1 MVYDAEEYRKKRPLV
16 LAGELRA
23 SVNDLWIMLY
33 DLIGTS
39 FIDLKEEKN
48 QKTLED
54 AVTLFQMLL
63 SAADTDDDEE
73 MDIIFEALEN
83 MLHREAPVKRVLE
96 MLHEADISFTEL
108 RYHNRELTDIRDY
121 LLKNCFSL
129 ELAETMVYLGVDL
142 NEPLIK
148 GRTPAFILAYERNFE
163 GAGGWNSYQN
173 ELDEAYA
180 KLVETVFSVESMET
194 LDAEGS
200 SAAHWAVRQYK
211 YRMLSA
217 MLKKGV
223 NVNLTQDQPSVAG
236 TTLLHIACEYG
247 FPEMVRLLME
257 AGADDTLQN
266 EREETAA
273 HMTVS
278 RNVRYKTISA
288 ETRVEMIKLL
298 EHVDIPG
305 KKGITPLMAAQ
316 DYDLHASYILT
327 PVFIEKGAD
336 VNRTDNAGNTALL
349 LHAIWYCDKAVV
361 KAMVNAGYEI
371 NARNKDGNTILHYAI
386 KNKSSEAARYLL
398 KKGADYTI
406 VNEKQI
412 TPLQM
417 AVENGLEEVLPLM
430 GV

>member
-73 MDIIFEALEN
+73 MDIVFEALEN

-129 ELAETMVYLGVDL
+129 ELAETMVHLGVDL

-180 KLVETVFSVESMET
+180 KLVETVFSVESMEA

-266 EREETAA
+266 EKEETAA

-305 KKGITPLMAAQ
+305 KKGTTPLMAAQ

-361 KAMVNAGYEI
+361 KAMVSAGYEI

-386 KNKSSEAARYLL
+386 KNKSSEVARYLL

>member
-1 MVYDAEEYRKKRPLV
+1 MVYDAEEYRKKRSLV
-16 LAGELRA
+16 LAGELKA
-23 SVNDLWIMLY
+23 SVNDVWIMLY
-33 DLIGTS
+33 DLVNT
-39 FIDLKEEKN
+39 FFVDLKREENRKLLEEAM
-48 QKTLED
+48 TL
-54 AVTLFQMLL
+54 LKMLL
-63 SAADTDDDEE
+63 SEVDTDDDEE
-73 MDIIFEALEN
+73 MDIVFEALED
-83 MLHREAPVKRVLE
+83 MLRKGASPERILE
-96 MLHEADISFTEL
+96 MLKEADISFTEL
-108 RYHNRELTDIRDY
+108 HYHNRELTDIRDY

-129 ELAETMVYLGVDL
+129 ELAETMVRLGVDL

-148 GRTPAFILAYERNFE
+148 GRTPAYILAHERNFE
-163 GAGGWNSYQN
+163 DAWRRNSYQN
-173 ELDEAYA
+173 ELDNAYA
-180 KLVETVFSVESMET
+180 KLVETVFSVESMEA
-194 LDAEGS
+194 LDAEGT

-211 YRMLSA
+211 YNMLSA

-247 FPEMVRLLME
+247 YPEMVRLLME

-266 EREETAA
+266 AKEETAA

-288 ETRVEMIKLL
+288 ETRAEMIKLL

-305 KKGITPLMAAQ
+305 KNGITPLMAAQ
-316 DYDLHASYILT
+316 DYDLHASRILT

-336 VNRTDNAGNTALL
+336 VNRADNAGNTALL
-349 LHAIWYCDKAVV
+349 LHARWYCDKEVV
-361 KAMVNAGYEI
+361 KAMLNAGYNI
-371 NARNKDGNTILHYAI
+371 NARNKDGNTVLHYAL
-386 KNKSSEAARYLL
+386 KNRSSDVARYLL

-406 VNEKQI
+406 ANEKQI

-430 GV
+430 RI

>member
-163 GAGGWNSYQN
+163 GAGGWNS
-173 ELDEAYA
+173 
-180 KLVETVFSVESMET
+180 
-194 LDAEGS
+194 
-200 SAAHWAVRQYK
+200 
-211 YRMLSA
+211 
-217 MLKKGV
+217 
-223 NVNLTQDQPSVAG
+223 
-236 TTLLHIACEYG
+236 
-247 FPEMVRLLME
+247 
-257 AGADDTLQN
+257 
-266 EREETAA
+266 
-273 HMTVS
+273 
-278 RNVRYKTISA
+278 
-288 ETRVEMIKLL
+288 
-298 EHVDIPG
+298 
-305 KKGITPLMAAQ
+305 
-316 DYDLHASYILT
+316 
-327 PVFIEKGAD
+327 
-336 VNRTDNAGNTALL
+336 
-349 LHAIWYCDKAVV
+349 
-361 KAMVNAGYEI
+361 
-371 NARNKDGNTILHYAI
+371 
-386 KNKSSEAARYLL
+386 
-398 KKGADYTI
+398 
-406 VNEKQI
+406 
-412 TPLQM
+412 
-417 AVENGLEEVLPLM
+417 
-430 GV
+430 

>member
-1 MVYDAEEYRKKRPLV
+1 
-16 LAGELRA
+16 
-23 SVNDLWIMLY
+23 
-33 DLIGTS
+33 
-39 FIDLKEEKN
+39 
-48 QKTLED
+48 
-54 AVTLFQMLL
+54 
-63 SAADTDDDEE
+63 
-73 MDIIFEALEN
+73 
-83 MLHREAPVKRVLE
+83 
-96 MLHEADISFTEL
+96 
-108 RYHNRELTDIRDY
+108 
-121 LLKNCFSL
+121 
-129 ELAETMVYLGVDL
+129 
-142 NEPLIK
+142 
-148 GRTPAFILAYERNFE
+148 
-163 GAGGWNSYQN
+163 
-173 ELDEAYA
+173 
-180 KLVETVFSVESMET
+180 
-194 LDAEGS
+194 
-200 SAAHWAVRQYK
+200 
-211 YRMLSA
+211 
-217 MLKKGV
+217 
-223 NVNLTQDQPSVAG
+223 
-236 TTLLHIACEYG
+236 
-247 FPEMVRLLME
+247 
-257 AGADDTLQN
+257 
-266 EREETAA
+266 
-273 HMTVS
+273 MTVS

-336 VNRTDNAGNTALL
+336 VKRTDNAGNTALL